1 MRLGRDGLPPP
12 IAHCS
17 ISVAHSRADL
27 CGTAGTAGAPSLAR
41 ARPRSPPL
49 ALLCI
54 VPSRSAYRPEEFDAI
69 APPLDPGSHAP
80 CRPFQG
86 AGASACG
93 VARRRCCCCCC
104 AEPCCTA
111 SLPPPP
117 RRPYIERLDTR
128 IMAIPS
134 YNDMRLPILRML
146 EDGEVHWIRDVIE
159 AVAAEL
165 DVAGADRARLTP
177 TTRRSLF
184 DISVTRCV
192 TDLRK
197 AALLENTELGRF
209 RITGDGRAIL
219 SKNPGKIDLE
229 FLRENSA
236 PFREWEESVRRARSL
251 WKGKD
256 GGAAGKKD
264 GGAAGTED
272 GGGGMVAVIGVP
284 GAGGPWGGGAGGPA
298 NEKGRSLLEYA
309 RDLLKEE
316 KALKGLNT
324 MSFSG
329 TLFATA
335 RGSDHRDLLLSFG
348 RAVWPAI
355 VQGIQEDVPVRG
367 CVACG
372 SFARDAQGSV
382 SGPAAD
388 EAAAYHP
395 LPQWVGVSAAPSAN
409 AVLSGLAPGRPL
421 HGLGGEP
428 YAMHSIPLGTSV
440 EQGAWAVNWPRLCDE
455 SGSGEIEEIPGII
468 EGRMDAAPDMETM
481 LMWRSTRR
489 FCDSVLGA
497 DA

>member
-1 MRLGRDGLPPP
+1 
-12 IAHCS
+12 
-17 ISVAHSRADL
+17 
-27 CGTAGTAGAPSLAR
+27 
-41 ARPRSPPL
+41 
-49 ALLCI
+49 
-54 VPSRSAYRPEEFDAI
+54 
-69 APPLDPGSHAP
+69 
-80 CRPFQG
+80 
-86 AGASACG
+86 
-93 VARRRCCCCCC
+93 
-104 AEPCCTA
+104 
-111 SLPPPP
+111 
-117 RRPYIERLDTR
+117 
-128 IMAIPS
+128 MAIPP

-146 EDGEVHWIRDVIE
+146 GDGEVHWIRDVIE

-165 DVAGADRARLTP
+165 GVAGADRALLTP
-177 TTRRSLF
+177 KTRRSLF

-197 AALLENTELGRF
+197 AALIENTELGRF

-219 SKNPGKIDLE
+219 SKNPGRIDLA

-264 GGAAGTED
+264 GGAAGTGD
-272 GGGGMVAVIGVP
+272 GGGGGGMVAVIGVP
-284 GAGGPWGGGAGGPA
+284 GAGDPWGGGADGPA
-298 NEKGRSLLEYA
+298 HGKGRSLLEYA

-316 KALKGLNT
+316 KALKGLDT

-348 RAVWPAI
+348 RAVWPTI
-355 VQGIQEDVPVRG
+355 VRGICEDVPVRG

-440 EQGAWAVNWPRLCDE
+440 EQGAWAVNWPGLCDE

-489 FCDSVLGA
+489 FCDSALGA
-497 DA
+497 AV

>member
-1 MRLGRDGLPPP
+1 
-12 IAHCS
+12 
-17 ISVAHSRADL
+17 
-27 CGTAGTAGAPSLAR
+27 
-41 ARPRSPPL
+41 
-49 ALLCI
+49 
-54 VPSRSAYRPEEFDAI
+54 
-69 APPLDPGSHAP
+69 
-80 CRPFQG
+80 
-86 AGASACG
+86 
-93 VARRRCCCCCC
+93 
-104 AEPCCTA
+104 
-111 SLPPPP
+111 
-117 RRPYIERLDTR
+117 
-128 IMAIPS
+128 MAIPPH
-134 YNDMRLPILRML
+134 NDMRLPILRML
-146 EDGEVHWIRDVIE
+146 GDGEAHWIRDVIE

-165 DVAGADRARLTP
+165 GVAGADRALLTP
-177 TTRRSLF
+177 KTGRLSF
-184 DISVTRCV
+184 DIGVTRCV

-197 AALLENTELGRF
+197 AALLENTELGWF

-219 SKNPGKIDLE
+219 SKNPGKIDLA

-251 WKGKD
+251 CKGKD

-264 GGAAGTED
+264 GGAAGTGD
-272 GGGGMVAVIGVP
+272 NGGGMVAVIGMP
-284 GAGGPWGGGAGGPA
+284 GAGGPRGVGAGGPA
-298 NEKGRSLLEYA
+298 PEKGRSLLEYA
-309 RDLLKEE
+309 RDLLEEE
-316 KALKGLNT
+316 KALKGLDT

-335 RGSDHRDLLLSFG
+335 RGADHVDLLLSFG

-355 VQGIQEDVPVRG
+355 VRGIQEDVPVRG

-409 AVLSGLAPGRPL
+409 AVLSGLAPGRSL
-421 HGLGGEP
+421 HGLGGGP

-440 EQGAWAVNWPRLCDE
+440 EQGAWAVNWPGQCDE